1 MARDR
6 GEGVTIEQV
15 AKDFGVHPMTLHKW
29 MRRAD
34 IDEGRS
40 PGVSATESAEL
51 REARK
56 RIRHHFS
63 GSRFC
68 PRCLAEPDC
77 IWQRQ
82 WAHPLLPI
90 CLRHRLRLQTRCPGC
105 GQVPF
110 SDTTWLGRHGPPWH
124 CPQRCPRESAD
135 RKVRP
140 FCRHDLRDA
149 TVIEANDDLCT
160 AQRYLTALAEATDID
175 DPTSRYD
182 RTAATTRFEAFCDLA
197 ADKVGIEALVTLGAH
212 QERQQI
218 R

>member
-1 MARDR
+1 MTSDLACLRAVGKDVAVPKPYPQEFRDDVVRVARDR

-124 CPQRCPRESAD
+124 CANGVRARAPIGRCVRSAGTT
-135 RKVRP
+135 
-140 FCRHDLRDA
+140 CA
-149 TVIEANDDLCT
+149 T
-160 AQRYLTALAEATDID
+160 
-175 DPTSRYD
+175 PP
-182 RTAATTRFEAFCDLA
+182 
-197 ADKVGIEALVTLGAH
+197 
-212 QERQQI
+212 
-218 R
+218 